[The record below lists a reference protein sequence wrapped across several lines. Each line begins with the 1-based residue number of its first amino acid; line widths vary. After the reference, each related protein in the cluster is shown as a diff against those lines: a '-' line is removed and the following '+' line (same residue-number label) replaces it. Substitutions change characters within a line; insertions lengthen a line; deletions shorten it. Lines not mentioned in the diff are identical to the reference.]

1 MEKEKDISEYTYPV
15 HRAVM
20 KRQLIMGVP
29 LVPFVIVVLVTIIIV
44 LDFKMWLII
53 PFAGIAIYIM
63 KEITKKDQYLLEVFL
78 YSLLEPDFMV

>member
-29 LVPFVIVVLVTIIIV
+29 LVPFIIVVLVTIIIV

-53 PFAGIAIYIM
+53 PFAGITIYIM